1 MNNFDSKKYYTV
13 TPVNPNE
20 ASWQPDAITN
30 NKIHLESGITS
41 NWKYR
46 QYIQNNANH
55 IMKYNS
61 MEYINASGNN
71 PYFDQG
77 EPSAKQGEPSA
88 KQGEPSAKQGEPSA
102 NVPYRFTS
110 LHDPSYRF
118 SDSDLKQDFLKRQ
131 QMSSRMISPA
141 YATINPK

>member
-1 MNNFDSKKYYTV
+1 MNNFDSRKYYTV
-13 TPVNPNE
+13 TPMNPKE
-20 ASWQPDAITN
+20 ASWQPDAVIN
-30 NKIHLESGITS
+30 NKIHQESGITS

-61 MEYINASGNN
+61 MEYIYASGNN

-77 EPSAKQGEPSA
+77 SSNVEQS
-88 KQGEPSAKQGEPSA
+88 EPSA
-102 NVPYRFTS
+102 NVPHRFSS
-110 LHDPSYRF
+110 LHDPSYGF
-118 SDSDLKQDFLKRQ
+118 SNSDLKQDFLKKQ

-141 YATINPK
+141 YATINNK

>member
-71 PYFDQG
+71 PYFDQ
-77 EPSAKQGEPSA
+77 A
-88 KQGEPSAKQGEPSA
+88 EPSAKQGEPSA

>member
-13 TPVNPNE
+13 TPMNPKE
-20 ASWQPDAITN
+20 ASWQPDAVIN
-30 NKIHLESGITS
+30 NKIHQESGITS

-77 EPSAKQGEPSA
+77 LSNAEPLAKQSEPL
-88 KQGEPSAKQGEPSA
+88 A
-102 NVPYRFTS
+102 NVPYRFSS

-141 YATINPK
+141 YATINNK